1 MALFFS
7 SLAGEY
13 IVEIGDAAECLF
25 LVLADEV
32 VCHRSGGDEELMR
45 LKQGDFFGESCLKET
60 DEERQRLANV
70 VAVGKV
76 RVGCLKSSDFKE
88 VCGMRALAPHTASC
102 QLLQPNCN
110 ATL

>member
-1 MALFFS
+1 
-7 SLAGEY
+7 
-13 IVEIGDAAECLF
+13 
-25 LVLADEV
+25 
-32 VCHRSGGDEELMR
+32 MR

-88 VCGMRALAPHTASC
+88 VCGMRALAPHTASR
-102 QLLQPNCN
+102 QLLQPPLQCLSLT
-110 ATL
+110 ACCACVLC